1 MRKVLALFAAVAML
15 FTLAACGGDDDSS
28 SSSGDTS
35 TTADS
40 SSAQATKNHDDI
52 VNGFIAQGA
61 TKEASECMWDKVIAE
76 FPELESAPDGTPPPD
91 GFADKVR
98 GFAEDCKN
106 STGDGTGGSGTDTGS

>member
-1 MRKVLALFAAVAML
+1 MRKVLALFAAFAML

-28 SSSGDTS
+28 SSSS
-35 TTADS
+35 TTGGDS

-52 VNGFIAQGA
+52 VNGFVSQGA
-61 TKEASECMWDKVIAE
+61 TTAAAECMWDKVIAE